1 MATPYSEIY
10 NSFIA
15 RVTDYDLL
23 ELEYEERDDF
33 LHTLMVRSCSKFS
46 DICLINLN
54 NRDDE
59 SEQFN
64 DTLPD
69 DVVDIV
75 STGMIVE
82 WLKPRLYHNENLR
95 NMLNTK
101 DYSTFSPANL
111 LSQIKEAYT
120 DARKEFNSMMV
131 QYSYT
136 HGNVAGLRNG

>member
-10 NSFIA
+10 SSFLV

-23 ELEYEERDDF
+23 EIEYREREKF
-33 LHTLMVRSCSKFS
+33 LHILMGKACSKFN
-46 DICLINLN
+46 DICLLDLSQ
-54 NRDDE
+54 RDE
-59 SEQFN
+59 ELKQFN

-69 DVVDIV
+69 DVIDII

-82 WLKPRLYHNENLR
+82 WLKPHLYHNENLR

-111 LSQIKEAYT
+111 LAQIKEAYA

-131 QYSYT
+131 QY
-136 HGNVAGLRNG
+136 